1 MDDFFEDFE
10 VKNALWK
17 LISFTV
23 EASPLNIKD
32 LRRACTTLLS
42 QELFPDITSYV
53 TEDLVQDLINSM
65 ALRKAYGVKSKFSSI
80 YSDTNP
86 LALWCWEVTD
96 FSLLDPVPKTQVEKA
111 RN

>member
-32 LRRACTTLLS
+32 LRRACTTVLS
-42 QELFPDITSYV
+42 
-53 TEDLVQDLINSM
+53 
-65 ALRKAYGVKSKFSSI
+65 
-80 YSDTNP
+80 
-86 LALWCWEVTD
+86 
-96 FSLLDPVPKTQVEKA
+96 
-111 RN
+111 